1 MTGAARLIRNCSV
14 ERTLA
19 IVSDTWTFL
28 VLREFYL
35 GAHRFDQIQK
45 VLGMPRS
52 TLSNRLGSLVDFD
65 VIVRVPDPQRNN
77 RHEYRLTPRGREL
90 YLVMLSLLRFGD
102 QHLHGGE
109 PVPLRLSHKLCG
121 QAFQPETACS
131 ACGENVAATEVSFR
145 DGAGAGFSLAPP
157 QTQRRRR
164 GEPGAFERNRPS
176 SVSRTLEIIADRWTF
191 LILRELFLGSR
202 RYDRFAAELGV
213 SSAVLAARLGRLT
226 SAGIV
231 RKSKYQD
238 LPERYEYRLT
248 AMGRDLYLPMI
259 QMLHWGDNFEQLIA
273 ERTGKTGIIA
283 RGADDR
289 RNQAPPRDQM
299 IPRAHQNEVKMHRIN
314 GPEHTF
320 GDALVDQATIE
331 IDHPTHIE
339 VGNSPRF
346 ILGRVFDQVVQK
358 PIKIRGLGVGRDN
371 AAHMQP
377 QLVRRRHRHV
387 GQAIDLFD
395 IMR

>member
-102 QHLHGGE
+102 Q
-109 PVPLRLSHKLCG
+109 LCG

-259 QMLHWGDNFEQLIA
+259 QMLHWGDTWLGQPAPMILTHRRCGQDFNPRIVCSCCRQDISASEVRYTLAYQLA
-273 ERTGKTGIIA
+273 ASGALTPEKTILNSSSPNA
-283 RGADDR
+283 RAKL
-289 RNQAPPRDQM
+289 A
-299 IPRAHQNEVKMHRIN
+299 
-314 GPEHTF
+314 
-320 GDALVDQATIE
+320 
-331 IDHPTHIE
+331 
-339 VGNSPRF
+339 S
-346 ILGRVFDQVVQK
+346 
-358 PIKIRGLGVGRDN
+358 
-371 AAHMQP
+371 
-377 QLVRRRHRHV
+377 
-387 GQAIDLFD
+387 
-395 IMR
+395 